1 MVARRMGLAVLL
13 CGCGA
18 LWEAGAARAGEAL
31 DARQVAVKLQAVYE
45 GTRDFKAAFQ
55 QEYTSAA
62 LGRRKASS
70 GFVYVKKPGR
80 MRWDYKE
87 PSPKHFV
94 ADGKALYVY
103 DPELEQVMVD
113 RSFSGSELSTAVTFL
128 WGKGNL
134 LEEFEVSFSTRAELQ
149 GGDAYVLELKPRK
162 SARFRKLWF
171 AVEKDS
177 FRVLRTLVED
187 PGGNLNRITFSKMA
201 TNVGLE
207 DAAFV
212 FEIPK
217 GVEVL
222 EVPGSGKP
230 AAPGAA
236 P

>member
-1 MVARRMGLAVLL
+1 MLVRRMGWLVLL
-13 CGCGA
+13 LGCGA
-18 LWEAGAARAGEAL
+18 LWCPGGARAEAAL
-31 DARQVAVKLQAVYE
+31 DARQVAEKLQQVYE
-45 GTRDFKAAFQ
+45 GTRDFKAAFL
-55 QEYTSAA
+55 QEYTSVA

-70 GFVYVKKPGR
+70 GFVYVKKPGM

-87 PSPKHFV
+87 PAPKTFV

-128 WGKGNL
+128 WGKGDL
-134 LEEFEVSFSTRAELQ
+134 LAEFEVAFSQRAELQ
-149 GGDAYVLELKPRK
+149 GGQVYVLELKPRK
-162 SARFRKLWF
+162 AARFRRLWF
-171 AVEKDS
+171 AVEKDT

-207 DAAFV
+207 DAAFA

-217 GVEVL
+217 GVEVI
-222 EVPGSGKP
+222 E
-230 AAPGAA
+230 APGAGN
-236 P
+236 